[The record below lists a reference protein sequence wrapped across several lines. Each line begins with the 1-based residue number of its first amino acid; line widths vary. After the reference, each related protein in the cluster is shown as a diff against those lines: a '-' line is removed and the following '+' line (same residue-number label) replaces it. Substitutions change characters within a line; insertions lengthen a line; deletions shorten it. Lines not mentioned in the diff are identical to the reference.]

1 MRLAYE
7 RQPEIPGEQRQRE
20 GQQDPNQGQ
29 PANTIED
36 SHNGMYLLYYAE
48 GALCV
53 ILDRAVFRSGRV
65 FLLWPGKLR
74 QGTRFAML

>member
-29 PANTIED
+29 PANTIEG

-74 QGTRFAML
+74 